1 MSQQLKLVPLLHT
14 IMGTVTNILHADRST
29 LFMYDNK
36 REDLWSHVA
45 QGLDG
50 VEIRIPKDKGIAGHV
65 FTTGETVNIPD
76 AYADHRFNKDV
87 DKETGYKTENI
98 LCVPVTNKSNEI
110 VGVIQVLNK
119 KGSSFNAM
127 DERRLK
133 AFSAQASVAIQN
145 ATLFEDIT
153 SVKTYN
159 ERILESM
166 SNGLMTI
173 DENGTVATA
182 MAALRIFRAE
192 NRTWK
197 VLDKIPIRSSP
208 WKMTG

>member
-1 MSQQLKLVPLLHT
+1 
-14 IMGTVTNILHADRST
+14 
-29 LFMYDNK
+29 
-36 REDLWSHVA
+36 
-45 QGLDG
+45 
-50 VEIRIPKDKGIAGHV
+50 
-65 FTTGETVNIPD
+65 
-76 AYADHRFNKDV
+76 
-87 DKETGYKTENI
+87 
-98 LCVPVTNKSNEI
+98 
-110 VGVIQVLNK
+110 
-119 KGSSFNAM
+119 M

-182 MAALRIFRAE
+182 NMAALRIFRAE

-197 VLDKIPIRSSP
+197 VLDKNYEAFFTLENDWVIQMVKKVFKSGQQDVALVRTHSH
-208 WKMTG
+208 